1 MVQTNTTA
9 EIPGWAH
16 FPKIDD
22 AIKNCFPPLP
32 PSHIMGRVW
41 VDMHMPNFKWVYCTY
56 RAEITK
62 SALWYLSPHIRYGQ
76 SGSVDQCNI
85 TRGTYLAIYS
95 EFHGES
101 VVLLP
106 ITALLPQKQ
115 TKSALWYLTPH
126 IRFGQSELVV
136 QYNTARGTQLPVYSQ
151 VHEESVVLL
160 PISSSPTP
168 KTDKKRTLAQ
178 CNTTRGTHL
187 PIYGQSEY
195 CTLLYIPYCTLCTF
209 LIIRFVQL
217 H

>member
-1 MVQTNTTA
+1 MMPSKTA
-9 EIPGWAH
+9 FLCLPAISWAGFGWT
-16 FPKIDD
+16 
-22 AIKNCFPPLP
+22 
-32 PSHIMGRVW
+32 
-41 VDMHMPNFKWVYCTY
+41 CTCQISSGF

-126 IRFGQSELVV
+126 IRSDLARVSWWFNIILLEAPSYQSIASSMKNLWC
-136 QYNTARGTQLPVYSQ
+136 YYLL
-151 VHEESVVLL
+151 VVLL
-160 PISSSPTP
+160 PQKQTKSA
-168 KTDKKRTLAQ
+168 L
-178 CNTTRGTHL
+178 
-187 PIYGQSEY
+187 
-195 CTLLYIPYCTLCTF
+195 
-209 LIIRFVQL
+209 
-217 H
+217 